1 MERVQEGLRR
11 SLAGG
16 QSSSA
21 PRWVQVQ
28 RLCTEVGAGAWCHV
42 KASLPALGPFP
53 AVGGGLGPA

>member
-1 MERVQEGLRR
+1 MERVQEGLRQ

-28 RLCTEVGAGAWCHV
+28 RLCAEVGAGAWCHV
-42 KASLPALGPFP
+42 KASLPALG
-53 AVGGGLGPA
+53 GGLGPP